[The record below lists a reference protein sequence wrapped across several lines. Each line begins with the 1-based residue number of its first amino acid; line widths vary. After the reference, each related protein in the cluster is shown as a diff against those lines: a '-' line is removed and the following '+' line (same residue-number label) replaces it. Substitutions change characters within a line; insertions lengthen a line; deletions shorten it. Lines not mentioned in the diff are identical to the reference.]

1 MILSGFSSGAESVAQ
16 FLTVLL
22 VFIFVLVLTYLTT
35 RLAGS
40 YQKSKMVGGNFDVI
54 DTFKI
59 TNGKYLQIVK
69 VGKKYVL
76 IGIGKD
82 SVNMI
87 CELNEDE
94 LILKSEKT
102 FASDSFKSIIENA
115 KNRIGKGGDRN
126 EE

>member
-1 MILSGFSSGAESVAQ
+1 MILSGLSSGAESVAQ

-40 YQKSKMVGGNFDVI
+40 YQKSKMVGGNFDVVE
-54 DTFKI
+54 TFKI
-59 TNGKYLQIVK
+59 TNGKYLQIVR
-69 VGKKYVL
+69 VGEKYIL
-76 IGIGKD
+76 LGIGKD

-87 CELNEDE
+87 CELSEEE
-94 LILKSEKT
+94 LVLKPEKT
-102 FASDSFKSIIENA
+102 FATDSFKSIIENA
-115 KNRIGKGGDRN
+115 KKRIGKGGDRN